1 MKKLFRSPAVMLAA
15 PLLASA
21 VLLGGCGSSE
31 TVNNRLVS
39 PEQSAADLKRALDTG
54 AISQQ
59 EYDDEMEKLRD
70 AD

>member
-1 MKKLFRSPAVMLAA
+1 MKLFKASAGLLAA
-15 PLLASA
+15 SLLASA
-21 VLLGGCGSSE
+21 VLLAGCGSSE

-54 AISQQ
+54 AITQQ
-59 EYDDEMEKLRD
+59 EYDDEMAKLRD